1 MRWRE
6 SAKKIFLEQKLSQ
19 SFLKV
24 TVEKRRSLTARGN
37 FGWVVRWVER
47 VTNREVVIIV
57 LVPSLN
63 VRTVE
68 ELVQICSIV
77 KVPIF

>member
-1 MRWRE
+1 MRE
-6 SAKKIFLEQKLSQ
+6 SAQETLLEQKLVQ
-19 SFLKV
+19 GFLKV

-68 ELVQICSIV
+68 ELIQI
-77 KVPIF
+77 